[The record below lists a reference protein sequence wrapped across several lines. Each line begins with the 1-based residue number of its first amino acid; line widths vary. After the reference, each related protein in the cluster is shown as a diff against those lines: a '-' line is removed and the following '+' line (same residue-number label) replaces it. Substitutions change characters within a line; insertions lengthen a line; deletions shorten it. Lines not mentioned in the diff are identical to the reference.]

1 MGFESVWYMGSVNLV
16 YSFSSMTLLNGY
28 MVNQLSTTKIF
39 NHVNYIEWMGWDFIS
54 HYDYFFMATI
64 FRSFGIRYTIMVKT
78 NDWIG

>member
-54 HYDYFFMATI
+54 HYDFSLWLLYFDHLEYAI
-64 FRSFGIRYTIMVKT
+64 Q
-78 NDWIG
+78 